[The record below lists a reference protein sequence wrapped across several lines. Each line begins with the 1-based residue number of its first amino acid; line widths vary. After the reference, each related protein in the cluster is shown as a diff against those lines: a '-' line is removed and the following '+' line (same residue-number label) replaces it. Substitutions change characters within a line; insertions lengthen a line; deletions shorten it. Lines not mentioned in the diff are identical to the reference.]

1 MNELVFKYQQTK
13 KEEDLL
19 AVIEAT
25 EPLRNKFLYKD
36 IDYKYREDWG
46 QEMILEVIKLAQSF
60 EGGDFEHLLAKS
72 FYFRRIDYIKKTS
85 SHVWTKGTDSSEEIV
100 YILGSDIERFNEVKN
115 KLTNKQRRMFEMLQ
129 EGYIRV
135 DIQKALGMKDKSA
148 YYKMLNRI
156 IERVKKT

>member
-1 MNELVFKYQQTK
+1 MNDLVFKYQGTK
-13 KEEDLL
+13 SEEDLL

-60 EGGDFEHLLAKS
+60 KGGDFEHLLAKS

-85 SHVWTKGTDSSEEIV
+85 SHVYTSTESTEDVV
-100 YILGSDIERFNEVKN
+100 YILGSDLERFEESKS
-115 KLTNKQRRMFEMLQ
+115 KLTNKQRKMFEMLQ
-129 EGYIRV
+129 EGYIRI
-135 DIQKALGMKDKSA
+135 DIQKELGIKESA
-148 YYKMLNRI
+148 YYRMLNRI
-156 IERVKKT
+156 IERVRAP